1 MEQMRFVLMNKILKL
16 KVFYEHL
23 GFHVY
28 KRSEYDEQGNPYPLV
43 YMKLDINGNDLLNQY

>member
-1 MEQMRFVLMNKILKL
+1 MRFVLMNKILKL